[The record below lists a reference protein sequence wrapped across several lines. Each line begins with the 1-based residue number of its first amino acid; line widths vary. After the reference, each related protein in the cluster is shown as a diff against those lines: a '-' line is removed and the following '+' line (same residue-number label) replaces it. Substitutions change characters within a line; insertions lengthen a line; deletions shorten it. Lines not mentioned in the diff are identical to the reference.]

1 MSDSVIDHLFGDV
14 ISSDLPMPGTE
25 LDFFLDQLPVDDT
38 STFILKEIEGH
49 SDINHDLWD
58 FDPEGDEL
66 PIKNELLSD
75 GGSPAS
81 SDRYSIGNS
90 DDEPASTCDESGIN
104 VDIFL
109 NKPTSNRARCDNDV
123 MVNIPKRT
131 GMYDSNSATR
141 VSHRGSR
148 INTDDIRCGS
158 LKGRDIT
165 EEERKMLEE
174 EGVNIPYNV
183 VLTKNEERALKR
195 VRRKIKNKISAAESR
210 KRRKEYIGG
219 LERRVEEHTVVNV
232 KLQNT
237 IDELQ
242 KRNRSLMEQLK
253 KAVCS
258 AKKFTTG
265 SQTTTCL
272 MGIFLSFTIFIFP
285 LFASPFQTANIGP
298 ATSNIIPG
306 RSLLSISDTPKASFV
321 DTMVEYIVEKFDNI
335 EISQIYKSSHDT
347 VFMNNDT
354 LYLT

>member
-1 MSDSVIDHLFGDV
+1 MADSVIDHLFDDA

-25 LDFFLDQLPVDDT
+25 LDFFLDHLPVDDT
-38 STFILKEIEGH
+38 STFAVKEISGG
-49 SDINHDLWD
+49 NRDLWE
-58 FDPEGDEL
+58 FDPDGEQDFV
-66 PIKNELLSD
+66 KKELLSD
-75 GGSPAS
+75 GGSPDS
-81 SDRYSIGNS
+81 SGADRYSTHS
-90 DDEPASTCDESGIN
+90 DEERDPLTLNKNLLN

-109 NKPTSNRARCDNDV
+109 NKPSGADNDV
-123 MVNIPKRT
+123 MVNIPQRT
-131 GMYDSNSATR
+131 GVYTTSR
-141 VSHRGSR
+141 ISHRGR
-148 INTDDIRCGS
+148 VNTDDLRCS
-158 LKGRDIT
+158 SVKGRDIT

-183 VLTKNEERALKR
+183 ILTKNEERALKR

-253 KAVCS
+253 RAVC
-258 AKKFTTG
+258 ATKKLSVG

-272 MGIFLSFTIFIFP
+272 MGILLSFTFFLFP
-285 LFASPFQTANIGP
+285 LFSSPFESVNTQ

-306 RSLLSISDTPKASFV
+306 RSLLSISDTPKASFIEIVV
-321 DTMVEYIVEKFDNI
+321 DYIVEKFDNTLDLYASAP
-335 EISQIYKSSHDT
+335 ET
-347 VFMNNDT
+347 VFINNDT
-354 LYLT
+354 LFLT